1 MAKDNSGLRDKIVV
15 IAGATGL
22 IGRELCNR
30 FIRECRT
37 VIITSRDKTKGKTL
51 EDELNAFKKGK
62 AVFCKLDIS
71 SEENVDRLITQALAA
86 YSTIDVFINCSWPR
100 TDDWMTN
107 VEDVS
112 FDSIKQNIVN
122 HLGGYFLCTQRM
134 AKTMKKQGSG
144 SIINFS
150 SIYGLV
156 GPDFSIYENT
166 AMTCPP
172 VYPLVKGG
180 IVAMTKYFATY
191 FAEYNVRVNC
201 ICPGGIFNNQDEKF
215 VKKYIE
221 KVPMGRMGRPDDIA
235 GAAVF
240 LASDESSYITGH
252 CLTIDGG
259 WTAW

>member
-1 MAKDNSGLRDKIVV
+1 MAKDNSNLRDKVVV

-37 VIITSRDKTKGKTL
+37 VIITSRDKAKGERL
-51 EDELNAFKKGK
+51 EKELNAFGKGR
-62 AVFCKLDIS
+62 AGFYKLDIS
-71 SEENVDRLITQALAA
+71 SENSVDALIKQVAGDYTA
-86 YSTIDVFINCSWPR
+86 IDVFINCTWPM

-107 VEDVS
+107 IEEVP
-112 FDSIKQNIVN
+112 FDSIKENLVN

-134 AKTMKKQGSG
+134 AKIMKKQKAG

-172 VYPLVKGG
+172 AYPLIKGG
-180 IVAMTKYFATY
+180 IIAMTKYFAMY
-191 FAEYNVRVNC
+191 FAKDNVRVNC
-201 ICPGGIFNNQDEKF
+201 ICPGGIFNNQDKKF
-215 VKKYIE
+215 VEKYIE

-240 LASDESSYITGH
+240 LAFDESSYITGH